1 MVVKK
6 LLIKKRKVI
15 SDKEFE
21 ILIVENKLSLY
32 KVAKGML
39 KKEDIVQDAIQSAVL
54 KAYENLNKLNNA
66 EFFKTWLIRILIN
79 ECKNILKRDRKII
92 LLEDEIINKATE
104 DTYKNIDLERAIN
117 NLDDDLKEV
126 TVLYYFDDIL
136 QKDIAEILDINESTV
151 RTRLLRAR
159 KKLFEIL
166 RDDERYGGQ

>member
-1 MVVKK
+1 M
-6 LLIKKRKVI
+6 LIKKRKVI